1 MKLTAPAVAVVQS
14 GIPSVVLTVA
24 PVQKIR
30 DSGIVPVRTMAVDVL
45 TATIPVSS
53 CVVQAASENV
63 LICTK
68 NAELVVLG
76 LVTLEKLTNWLPLE
90 AVAFEAFTIRSE
102 PGVAVLAVQPEA
114 APSPVGCEVRLEP
127 VMVKP
132 AGVPTQSVVVQTVN
146 DADFTA
152 VDVGT
157 VNVNAY
163 VVTALGVALPS
174 CSDRAVICAAC
185 VGVTLNTDVIDD
197 RTKNALNTTLLEKTP
212 FLKLM
217 CEL

>member
-1 MKLTAPAVAVVQS
+1 MEAAICEVAVAVSVGENNWLKLTAPAVAVVQS

-30 DSGIVPVRTMAVDVL
+30 DSGIVPVKTMAVDVL

-76 LVTLEKLTNWLPLE
+76 FVTLVKLTNWLPLE
-90 AVAFEAFTIRSE
+90 AVALEAFTIRSE
-102 PGVAVLAVQPEA
+102 PAVAVLAVQPVVE
-114 APSPVGCEVRLEP
+114 PSPVGCEVRLEP

-132 AGVPTQSVVVQTVN
+132 AGVAEQSVVVHTVN

-174 CSDRAVICAAC
+174 
-185 VGVTLNTDVIDD
+185 
-197 RTKNALNTTLLEKTP
+197 
-212 FLKLM
+212 
-217 CEL
+217 